1 MSNRKNSSRK
11 SVKPVGTRVRFA
23 TEQEAFWAGEFGND
37 YTKRNVGAQW
47 VASNLA
53 LFAKVLA
60 RTENVRS
67 VLELGANLG
76 LNLCALRQL
85 LPKAA
90 LSAVEINAQAAAELK
105 RLGGISVHHASIFA
119 FESPKLFDL
128 VLIKGVLI
136 HLNPDKLPQVYDL
149 MHAASARY
157 ICVAEYYNPTPVA
170 IPYRG
175 HNDRLFKRDFAGEL
189 LKRHSDLRLEDYGF
203 AYHGDAN
210 YPQDDLTW
218 FLLEKAVRPKPRKG

>member
-1 MSNRKNSSRK
+1 MSVRKK
-11 SVKPVGTRVRFA
+11 APAKPGKQSAAPARFA

-37 YTKRNVGAQW
+37 YTQRNVGAQW

-53 LFAKVLA
+53 LFAKVLGRA
-60 RTENVRS
+60 VNVRS

-76 LNLCALRQL
+76 LNLRALRQL
-85 LPKAA
+85 LPQADLA
-90 LSAVEINAQAAAELK
+90 AVEINAQAVAELK
-105 RLGGISVHHASIFA
+105 RLGDITVHHTSILEFTP
-119 FESPKLFDL
+119 PKPVDL

-157 ICVAEYYNPTPVA
+157 ICLAEYYNPSPVA

-175 HNDRLFKRDFAGEL
+175 HTDRLFKRDFAGEL
-189 LKRHSDLRLEDYGF
+189 LKRHPDLRLLDYGF
-203 AYHGDAN
+203 VYHGDPN
-210 YPQDDLTW
+210 HPQDDLTW
-218 FLLEKAVRPKPRKG
+218 FLLEKPAPR